1 MKRGWGEEKLNGTKR
16 KKRNMEIDI
25 ESDRDKDKE
34 TKARKR
40 DEMIECMLNT
50 LFVRN
55 KLSLV

>member
-1 MKRGWGEEKLNGTKR
+1 
-16 KKRNMEIDI
+16 MEIDI
-25 ESDRDKDKE
+25 DRDKDKE